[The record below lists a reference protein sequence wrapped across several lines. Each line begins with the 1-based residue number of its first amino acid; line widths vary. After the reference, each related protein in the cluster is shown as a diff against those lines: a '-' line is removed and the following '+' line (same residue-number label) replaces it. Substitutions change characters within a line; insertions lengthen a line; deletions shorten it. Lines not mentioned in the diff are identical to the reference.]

1 MNSLLTAAYTW
12 NINEDWLFDA
22 LVGNELV
29 ENQRKF
35 YESYGANYNF
45 PGWNHIDNAT
55 TMVASESLRRKRTVG
70 NFASISLSYA
80 NMVYFNATVR
90 NDIVSNMPRNNR
102 SFTYPSVSLG
112 WIFTE
117 LEPLKNNV
125 LTYGKLR
132 ASYAEVGQ
140 AGDYYDS
147 YYTTPVYGGGFYGS
161 TPIQYPMS
169 GITAFTPYARVYDP
183 NLKPQNTKSYELG
196 VDLTFLNGLF
206 SLNYTFSRQNVKDQI
221 FEVPLAGSTGSAEL
235 VTNGGAIHTNAH
247 EITLGINPINTKN
260 FKWDM
265 AFNFS
270 KIDNY
275 VDELA
280 PGVESIFLG
289 GFVDPQV
296 RANIGDKFPVI
307 YGTTFLRNDNG
318 DIVVDE
324 DGLPQIGSEG
334 VIGKVSPDFL
344 LGFNTNFEI
353 YKFRTGATFDWKC
366 GGQMYSGTLNTLNY
380 YGTSMESVESRT
392 AETFRFSHPA
402 VKQLEDGSY
411 VANDI
416 DIKGEDALSYYDR
429 MTLISE
435 AGIYDS
441 GFLKLRELSVSY
453 PVWDKNGINVNLNVF
468 ARNIILWSE
477 LKGLDPE
484 ASQGNNNMEV
494 NIKSALASDYWGG
507 FLNVT
512 NEVTPEEAASYF
524 DENVAP
530 LFDANPL
537 KETMIQKYI
546 SFWNADGEST
556 ECYNDVRRL
565 KSLGEDIY
573 GLQNPG
579 KFPLRCPYGNDDTT
593 TNPNIQAAYGDGQY
607 VFTENVW
614 WAGGTR

>member
-1 MNSLLTAAYTW
+1 
-12 NINEDWLFDA
+12 
-22 LVGNELV
+22 
-29 ENQRKF
+29 
-35 YESYGANYNF
+35 
-45 PGWNHIDNAT
+45 
-55 TMVASESLRRKRTVG
+55 
-70 NFASISLSYA
+70 
-80 NMVYFNATVR
+80 
-90 NDIVSNMPRNNR
+90 
-102 SFTYPSVSLG
+102 LG

-353 YKFRTGATFDWKC
+353 YKFRIGATFDWKC

-484 ASQGNNNMEV
+484 ASQGNNNMG
-494 NIKSALASDYWGG
+494 GG
-507 FLNVT
+507 FERFSMPGASSYGFGLNV
-512 NEVTPEEAASYF
+512 
-524 DENVAP
+524 
-530 LFDANPL
+530 
-537 KETMIQKYI
+537 
-546 SFWNADGEST
+546 
-556 ECYNDVRRL
+556 
-565 KSLGEDIY
+565 
-573 GLQNPG
+573 
-579 KFPLRCPYGNDDTT
+579 KF
-593 TNPNIQAAYGDGQY
+593 
-607 VFTENVW
+607 
-614 WAGGTR
+614 